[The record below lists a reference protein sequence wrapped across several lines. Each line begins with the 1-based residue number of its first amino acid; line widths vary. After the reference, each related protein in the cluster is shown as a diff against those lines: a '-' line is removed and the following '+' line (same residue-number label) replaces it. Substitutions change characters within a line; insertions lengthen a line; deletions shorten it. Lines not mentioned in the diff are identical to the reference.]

1 LSVERIIGHMNRA
14 FPLTTTIVCLV
25 LASGCD
31 RVIVDTA
38 EFELSVVVT
47 VDRTDQ
53 TISGT
58 YRCYLDADILDMR
71 GPRWQRISNSTV
83 GGTTRDELVM
93 YGHTSKGMQL
103 QIHSVRNKSRLG
115 EVSICDPSG
124 DEVESDVFYKEPG
137 SINYKSASSEDQRFS
152 DAHEVAIKS
161 SKRALISTG
170 HALHGLWQKSPQKGA
185 QIFAQTHK
193 YYSISIRILQP
204 GEIQTRGLRAYID
217 SSHRNWLSEGGT
229 HPLDALAKSEL
240 SPVFRYRDSLWPYR
254 PSQISNAL
262 TVVGNDLVWRSGNV
276 REWSPVGQD
285 SNINADPGRNKQAD
299 LNYRTAWILYKGDR
313 IEIPIA
319 AYAWRAAYDSG
330 SDQIVIFYVQ
340 FADLYDH

>member
-1 LSVERIIGHMNRA
+1 MNQVLGIR
-14 FPLTTTIVCLV
+14 LVTTIFCLI

-38 EFELSVVVT
+38 EFEYSVVVT
-47 VDRTDQ
+47 VDQTDQ

-103 QIHSVRNKSRLG
+103 QIRSLRNKSRLS
-115 EVSICDPSG
+115 ERHICESPG
-124 DEVESDVFYKEPG
+124 DEVDSEVFYKEPG
-137 SINYKSASSEDQRFS
+137 SINYKSTSIQDQDIS

-170 HALHGLWQKSPQKGA
+170 HALHGSWQKSPEKDA
-185 QIFAQTHK
+185 QVLARTHK
-193 YYSISIRILQP
+193 YYSISIRLLQP

-229 HPLDALAKSEL
+229 HPLDAAAKSEL
-240 SPVFRYRDSLWPYR
+240 SAMFRYRQSLWPYG
-254 PSQISNAL
+254 PAQICSAL
-262 TVVGNDLVWRSGNV
+262 TVVGKDSVWQLGNV
-276 REWSPVGQD
+276 REWAPVWQD
-285 SNINADPGRNKQAD
+285 SDINADPGGNTPAD
-299 LNYRTAWILYKGDR
+299 SSYKTAGFSSGATELRFRLPFVLGEQRTT
-313 IEIPIA
+313 PIMIK
-319 AYAWRAAYDSG
+319 S
-330 SDQIVIFYVQ
+330 SFST
-340 FADLYDH
+340 FNSPT